1 VILTHRGTRKKNCIK
16 TWADATSTTEPAK
29 AATTTTT
36 TTTKETK
43 YVEEKTK
50 GTGDGA

>member
-1 VILTHRGTRKKNCIK
+1 VQKKRRRTAVAMARERERERERACI
-16 TWADATSTTEPAK
+16 P
-29 AATTTTT
+29 
-36 TTTKETK
+36 KEIK

>member
-1 VILTHRGTRKKNCIK
+1 MEAQGRKNCIK
-16 TWADATSTTEPAK
+16 TWANATSTTEP
-29 AATTTTT
+29 
-36 TTTKETK
+36 KEIK